1 MTLTANNNGTAA
13 YRGGFG
19 NPVLQGQGVFR
30 IVMDAM
36 ARPGTIRSLEP
47 AIVGVKPPAPL
58 SSAAGAVALTLCD
71 ADTPVWLTPALRQSP
86 VKAWI
91 AFHTGAPLVEQKPE
105 LRFAFVERGGI
116 IPGFGQFALGT
127 QEYPDRSSTLV
138 LEIDALSGGPAY
150 QATGPG
156 IRDHVDFSPRGLPD
170 VFAAL
175 WAENRA
181 LFPRGVDLVLV
192 AGADIVCLPR
202 TTKLERR
209 EG

>member
-1 MTLTANNNGTAA
+1 MSLTTDNNGAAA

-47 AIVGVKPPAPL
+47 AIAGVKPPSPL
-58 SSAAGAVALTLCD
+58 CVAAGVVALTLCD
-71 ADTPVWLTPALRQSP
+71 ADTSIWLTSALRQSAA
-86 VKAWI
+86 KAWVG
-91 AFHTGAPLVEQKPE
+91 FHTGAPFTEQRGE
-105 LRFAFVERGGI
+105 SRFAFVEKGGVV
-116 IPGFGQFALGT
+116 PGFGQFALGT
-127 QEYPDRSSTLV
+127 QEYPDRSTTLV
-138 LEIDALSGGPAY
+138 LEIEALSGGMFMTAS
-150 QATGPG
+150 GPG
-156 IRDHVDFSPRGLPD
+156 IRDAIEFSPRGLPD
-170 VFAAL
+170 VFPAL

-181 LFPRGVDLVLV
+181 LFPRGVDLILV
-192 AGADIVCLPR
+192 AGTDIVCLPR